1 MKLKRKAQRYQPN
14 LDITSLIDVVF
25 LLLVFLLVT
34 MTFNQ
39 TPPEPTQ
46 EAIIDVELAT
56 ASNITDEAPT
66 ETLALLVNESG
77 KLYIDGDPLLYTIES
92 LKVRLAEELLKKK
105 NLAVN
110 VRADHRATHGDVVA
124 ALDLLKSLNIERV
137 NLVIELKKE

>member
-34 MTFNQ
+34 MTFDK

-46 EAIIDVELAT
+46 EAIIEVELAT
-56 ASNITDEAPT
+56 ASNITDEAPV
-66 ETLALLVNESG
+66 ETLALLVLEDG
-77 KLYIDGDPLLYTIES
+77 KMYIDGDPLLYS
-92 LKVRLAEELLKKK
+92 LETLGLRIAEERLSKP
-105 NLAVN
+105 NLTVN

>member
-34 MTFNQ
+34 MTFDK

-46 EAIIDVELAT
+46 EAIIEVELAT
-56 ASNITDEAPT
+56 ASNITDEAPV
-66 ETLALLVNESG
+66 ETLALLVLEDG
-77 KLYIDGDPLLYTIES
+77 KMYIDGDPLLYS
-92 LKVRLAEELLKKK
+92 LETLGLRIAEERLSKP

>member
-34 MTFNQ
+34 MTFDK
-39 TPPEPTQ
+39 TPPEPTE
-46 EAIIDVELAT
+46 EAIIEVELAT
-56 ASNITDEAPT
+56 ASNITDEAPV
-66 ETLALLVNESG
+66 ETLALLVLEDG
-77 KLYIDGDPLLYTIES
+77 KMYIDGDPLLYS
-92 LKVRLAEELLKKK
+92 LETLGLRIAEERLSKP